1 MRNFKAVLMTVIV
14 LTLAAGLFA
23 QEQVVIIPRPAP
35 GSPIPFVDRDN
46 LFAKAYHLFR
56 EGLAPAAID
65 SLKKLLDESGVK
77 LDLRN
82 YYVVVANFTDNAT
95 PVGLL
100 HEGSEFFNTRLYGL
114 QEAKLYYIFLTR
126 QRRGAS
132 FVSTLLTAKDSP
144 FTQAL
149 PQFIGLFLP
158 FLSPGMSTRENGPD
172 TTWIDMREF
181 EVPAPF
187 QKFSNIS
194 VLVKTRLEDE
204 RVLATVTLDNTS
216 KERWSFG
223 VATAITSVQ
232 DVDFNIGDDGKI
244 RIQPKPRGDLA
255 NFAVVNYN
263 FKPVDTKARTLS
275 TSFHLLG
282 GARLASMIEPMLG
295 IGFGVPVAMLEVHL
309 FAGYSLEFAQELKSG
324 FVVGKS
330 AEEAGKRADEDPF
343 KTKLRGKPR
352 FGIELKFP

>member
-1 MRNFKAVLMTVIV
+1 MAIALLI
-14 LTLAAGLFA
+14 LPAGVSA
-23 QEQVVIIPRPAP
+23 QEQVVIIPKPVEN
-35 GSPIPFVDRDN
+35 SPFVYVDQNN

-65 SLKKLLDESGVK
+65 SLKKLIEESGIQ

-82 YYVVVANFTDNAT
+82 YYLVVANFADNAS
-95 PVGLL
+95 PIGLL

-114 QEAKLYYIFLTR
+114 QGAKLYYIFISR
-126 QRRGAS
+126 QHRTS
-132 FVSTLLTAKDSP
+132 FVSTLLTAKGSP
-144 FTQAL
+144 FIEAL
-149 PQFIGLFLP
+149 PRFIGLFIP
-158 FLSPGMSTRENGPD
+158 FLPATPRALAQD

-181 EVPAPF
+181 EIPSPF

-194 VLVKTRLEDE
+194 VLVKTELEAE
-204 RVLATVTLDNTS
+204 RVLGSITLDNTS

-223 VATAITSVQ
+223 IATAITSVN
-232 DVDFNIGDDGKI
+232 DVDFNIGDDGVI

-255 NFAVVNYN
+255 SFAVINYN
-263 FKPVDTKARTLS
+263 FQPVDTKARTLA

-282 GARLASMIEPMLG
+282 GMRLARVIEPLLG
-295 IGFGVPVAMLEVHL
+295 VGFGVPAGMVEVHL
-309 FAGYSLEFAQELKSG
+309 FAGYSLEFAQELKIG
-324 FVVGKS
+324 FAIGDKVAK
-330 AEEAGKRADEDPF
+330 EDPF

>member
-1 MRNFKAVLMTVIV
+1 MRRLQIFVMAAIFI
-14 LTLAAGLFA
+14 LAADLSA
-23 QEQVVIIPRPAP
+23 QEQVVVIPRPVQ
-35 GSPIPFVDRDN
+35 GSPFVFVDRDN
-46 LFAKAYHLFR
+46 LFAKAYHFFR
-56 EGLAPAAID
+56 EGLAAPAID
-65 SLKKLLDESGVK
+65 SLKKLIDDSGIK

-82 YYVVVANFTDNAT
+82 YYIVVANFTDGAS

-100 HEGSEFFNTRLYGL
+100 HEGSGFFDTRLYGL
-114 QEAKLYYIFLTR
+114 NDAKLYYIFITR

-144 FTQAL
+144 FIEAL
-149 PQFIGLFLP
+149 PQFIGLFVP
-158 FLSPGMSTRENGPD
+158 FFPSRIQSSGQD
-172 TTWIDMREF
+172 TTWIDMREY
-181 EVPAPF
+181 EIPEPF
-187 QKFSNIS
+187 RKFSDIS
-194 VLVKTRLEDE
+194 VLVKTALEAE
-204 RVLATVTLDNTS
+204 RMLATITLDNTS

-232 DVDFNIGDDGKI
+232 DVDFNIGDDGVI

-255 NFAVVNYN
+255 NFAVLNYN
-263 FKPVDTKARTLS
+263 FKPVDTKARTLA

-282 GARLASMIEPMLG
+282 GVRLRNVIEPMVG
-295 IGFGVPVAMLEVHL
+295 IGFGVPVAIVEVHL

-324 FVVGKS
+324 FAVGQF
-330 AEEAGKRADEDPF
+330 AREDPF